1 MHIIFCFLFT
11 SEIHTF
17 NTNIFLLCYEI
28 IKAQNIC
35 KMCASLFYFCINTR
49 IHAEYISASS
59 ESRVEGPSFTII
71 IVLFVI
77 ENFWSSKLMYP
88 QTTKHQKK

>member
-1 MHIIFCFLFT
+1 M
-11 SEIHTF
+11 
-17 NTNIFLLCYEI
+17 Y
-28 IKAQNIC
+28 
-35 KMCASLFYFCINTR
+35 ASLFYPSINTC

-59 ESRVEGPSFTII
+59 ESRVEAPHFTII

-77 ENFWSSKLMYP
+77 ANFWSLKLMYP